1 MKQMNQE
8 AVYILNRRVYKES
21 SLLLDAF
28 SPNYGRLSI
37 VANSVLKSNKGWSAI
52 LQVFQPLLMIWTGK
66 SSLKTLVSV
75 DAPSPAITLHGYRL
89 FSAYYLNELLL
100 KLMPQDQ
107 ASSSTFTYLFINYA
121 KSLQGLSSSTD
132 IEIPLREFEYYLLTD
147 LGVFPDITNDIYG
160 DLIEADRWY
169 QFKSSMGFEPI
180 LNFESSSKMLSSAYL
195 LGENLTKL
203 DSFSSEMYTD
213 KQFMLQMKRLMRVLI
228 HDLLGGKELK
238 SRVLFKSYQP
248 FRSSK

>member
-1 MKQMNQE
+1 MKQMDQE

-37 VANSVLKSNKGWSAI
+37 VANGVLKSNKGWSAI

-75 DAPSPAITLHGYRL
+75 DAPSPAIALYGPRL

-107 ASSSTFTYLFINYA
+107 TSSSTFTHFFINYA
-121 KSLQGLSSSTD
+121 KSLQDLSSSID
-132 IEIPLREFEYYLLTD
+132 IEIPLREFEYHLLTD
-147 LGVFPDITNDIYG
+147 LGIFPDITNDIYG
-160 DLIEADRWY
+160 DLIQADRWY
-169 QFKSSMGFEPI
+169 HFKSNLGFAPI
-180 LNFESSSKMLSSAYL
+180 LNVESRSQTLSSAYL
-195 LGENLTKL
+195 LGKNLTKL

-213 KQFMLQMKRLMRVLI
+213 KQFMSQMKRLMRVLI

-238 SRVLFKSYQP
+238 SRALFQSYQP